1 VAAVGKLAQT
11 GALAFGALRTIS
23 LGSDVYD
30 ASSGVDTVHFKLAA
44 RRFASGVTVVTTRV
58 GEVLH
63 GGTVSAFFSL
73 SLDPLQVLVSLS
85 SGGRLAELVRQ
96 SGCFAV
102 NVLSAKQEALSR
114 LFASTQRPTT
124 IDELPAVTTERRAT
138 GAPIIRD
145 CLAFFDCTVST
156 AIASGDHTLFIGLVQ
171 AVGETEG
178 QPLLYFDGAYRT
190 LGAFPVDPV

>member
-1 VAAVGKLAQT
+1 VAGVGTLAQIRCVSIR
-11 GALAFGALRTIS
+11 ALRTIS
-23 LGSDVYD
+23 LVSDAGD
-30 ASSGVDTVHFKLAA
+30 ASTGVDTVHFKLAA

-85 SGGRLAELVRQ
+85 SSGRLAELVRQ
-96 SGCFAV
+96 SGYFAV
-102 NVLSAKQEALSR
+102 NVLSAEQEALSR

-124 IDELPAVTTERRAT
+124 IDELPGVTTDRRAT

-156 AIASGDHTLFIGLVQ
+156 AIESGDHTLFIGLVQ

-190 LGAFPVDPV
+190 LAAFPVDPV